1 MCEMRAIQKI
11 VCKVRKC
18 KAMPNLDTDVCYV
31 LRIEFDVITQPNL
44 T

>member
-1 MCEMRAIQKI
+1 MRGIY
-11 VCKVRKC
+11 KVRKC

-31 LRIEFDVITQPNL
+31 LRIELDVITQTSL